1 MQMHYTR
8 GIAFAATSVALLAG
22 CGQAAEVSS
31 QADAV
36 SAADECELA
45 NLDVLDELVPGSR
58 KAAALGYYIRSE
70 DYRRVYFVAVP
81 TDSGK
86 VGVWAVNGRPTDP
99 ATAFRGMTFAVN
111 DVAEE
116 LGPYP
121 PGPASMSDDGAST
134 AYECATGTS

>member
-1 MQMHYTR
+1 MQTQYTK
-8 GIAFAATSVALLAG
+8 GFASAAVSVALLAG
-22 CGQAAEVSS
+22 CGQAAEAPG
-31 QADAV
+31 QA
-36 SAADECELA
+36 AAASTHDECELA

-70 DYRRVYFVAVP
+70 DYERVYFVAVP
-81 TDSGK
+81 THSGE

-121 PGPASMSDDGAST
+121 SGPASMSDDGAST
-134 AYECATGTS
+134 AYECANGTS